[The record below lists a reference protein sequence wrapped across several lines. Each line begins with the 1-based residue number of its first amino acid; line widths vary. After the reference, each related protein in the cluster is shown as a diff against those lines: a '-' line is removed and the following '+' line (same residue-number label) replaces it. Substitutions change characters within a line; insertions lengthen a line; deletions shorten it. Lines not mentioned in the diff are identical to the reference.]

1 MPLMIYF
8 FHHGRQKGE
17 KIMKKNKQPDK
28 QLPEVS
34 IITKIDGDITSVEET
49 DKITLNLIKDCVT
62 DNDKPREFLIFCEA
76 TNRKDVNSLHT
87 ALDQTLGFVVS
98 KPSRH
103 KNVWVIDGI
112 KLISFNQLASTLKDV
127 RSTVELHSCEL
138 VDWRVQV
145 DNNSV

>member
-1 MPLMIYF
+1 M
-8 FHHGRQKGE
+8 K
-17 KIMKKNKQPDK
+17 KKNKQTDK

-34 IITKIDGDITSVEET
+34 IITEIDGDIASVEET
-49 DKITLNLIKDCVT
+49 DKVTLNIIKDCVT
-62 DNDKPREFLIFCEA
+62 DSDKPRELLISCEA

-87 ALDQTLGFVVS
+87 ALDQTLGFAVS

-103 KNVWVIDGI
+103 ENVWVVNGI

>member
-1 MPLMIYF
+1 M
-8 FHHGRQKGE
+8 K
-17 KIMKKNKQPDK
+17 KKNKQPDK

-34 IITKIDGDITSVEET
+34 IITEIDGDITSLEET
-49 DKITLNLIKDCVT
+49 DMVTLNIIKDCVT

-87 ALDQTLGFVVS
+87 ALDQTLGFAMS
-98 KPSRH
+98 KPSRQD
-103 KNVWVIDGI
+103 NVWAIDGI
-112 KLISFNQLASTLKDV
+112 KLISFNQLASALKDV
-127 RSTVELHSCEL
+127 RSAVELHSCEL